1 MSVQLPTLNFPTSTF
16 NLKEVDGRL
25 SIFDQSRRK
34 FVNLTPEE
42 WVRQNCLVFLREN
55 KGYPMSLLA
64 VEKSFKL
71 NGKLLRYDIVAY
83 SKAANPI
90 LLVEC
95 KAPEI
100 KISQKTFDQ
109 IVVYNMELKV
119 PYLMVTNGLDHYCCV
134 VDAENSRFQFL
145 KEIPDFSN
153 V

>member
-1 MSVQLPTLNFPTSTF
+1 MQVQLPKLNFPVSTF

-25 SIFDQSRRK
+25 FIFDQSRRK

-42 WVRQNCLVFLREN
+42 WVRQNCLVFLRDQ
-55 KGYPMSLLA
+55 KGFPMSLLA
-64 VEKSFKL
+64 VEKSFRL

-83 SKAANPI
+83 SKNASPV

-95 KAPEI
+95 KAPEV

-109 IVVYNMELKV
+109 IAVYNLELKV

-134 VDAENSRFQFL
+134 IDVENSRFHFL
-145 KEIPDFSN
+145 REIPDFEN
-153 V
+153 L